1 MGVGGGGGGV
11 ENLAPRMTQ
20 PGKERTAPARWTTA
34 DPAKSVKPLKVIF
47 ANYRFACCS
56 LCCQPTKR
64 SPSPVCC
71 DRIDD
76 TSYNNTGEKTRMTAL
91 NDTLKELRIS
101 LGQKDKIKPPC
112 HQVSC
117 IVHPLCSGSGNYG
130 HAGGSEGGLVEENIQ
145 SLTFRPQAKKLCGTR
160 TSHRQPAWRRVG
172 RGSRGGW
179 SARSICLPPSTLLCN
194 IFFGV
199 WVVKYLIDH

>member
-1 MGVGGGGGGV
+1 
-11 ENLAPRMTQ
+11 MTQ

-34 DPAKSVKPLKVIF
+34 DPAKSVKPLKVDF
-47 ANYRFACCS
+47 ANCTMIIASCS

-76 TSYNNTGEKTRMTAL
+76 TSYNNTGDDGWL
-91 NDTLKELRIS
+91 PWHLRIS

-117 IVHPLCSGSGNYG
+117 IVHPLCSGSGDYG
-130 HAGGSEGGLVEENIQ
+130 HAGGSEGGLVDENFQ
-145 SLTFRPQAKKLCGTR
+145 SLTFRPQAKKTVWNKSLPTCMKTCGKR
-160 TSHRQPAWRRVG
+160 E
-172 RGSRGGW
+172 
-179 SARSICLPPSTLLCN
+179 
-194 IFFGV
+194 
-199 WVVKYLIDH
+199 